1 MLGQMPRWKLFSV
14 GGHVVYLEPVFL
26 VLVAVLVFSGLTSAA
41 ELPEKLLWIP
51 VLFIGVL
58 WHEFGHAVAI
68 KRFGYGP
75 STIVLQGLGGVTIN
89 ERRGDSSPGK
99 SIIIS
104 LAGPLASLSLTL
116 IFGLA
121 AFFYPAQDL
130 LGSFFQM
137 MAIINALWAVFNLLP
152 ISPMD
157 GGHIVLHA
165 LRFKFD
171 RRRAFLYS
179 AYSSLAFLAL
189 VMVPLIATGYISV
202 FFGVILGLLFAA
214 HNWQVIQALR

>member
-26 VLVAVLVFSGLTSAA
+26 VLVAILVFSGLTSAA

-89 ERRGDSSPGK
+89 ERRSDSSPGK

-121 AFFYPAQDL
+121 AFFYPGQDL

-189 VMVPLIATGYISV
+189 VMVPLVAMGYISA